1 MRHGQLDCRRKVD
14 DRLPVCGRFP
24 DIQHS
29 VADLQRVFRLCAGE
43 RFRAVLKTILLARLF
58 CQLCQQFRSFDRDL
72 FDLLFGLLEHLLS
85 LRKRGGIVHMDNGI
99 AAAFQSLKGLADD
112 MLSCLCQNLERNILR
127 YHIALDQGAQE
138 LIFRLGCRG
147 ESDLDLLEA
156 DLHQ

>member
-1 MRHGQLDCRRKVD
+1 
-14 DRLPVCGRFP
+14 
-24 DIQHS
+24 
-29 VADLQRVFRLCAGE
+29 
-43 RFRAVLKTILLARLF
+43 
-58 CQLCQQFRSFDRDL
+58 
-72 FDLLFGLLEHLLS
+72 
-85 LRKRGGIVHMDNGI
+85 MDNGI
-99 AAAFQSLKGLADD
+99 AAALQSLKGLADD